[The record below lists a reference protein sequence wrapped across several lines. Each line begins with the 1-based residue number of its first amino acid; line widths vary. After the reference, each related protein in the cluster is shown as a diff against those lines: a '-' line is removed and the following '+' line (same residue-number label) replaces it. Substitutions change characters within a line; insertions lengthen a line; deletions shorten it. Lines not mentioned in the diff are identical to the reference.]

1 MEIIKEFDQ
10 LKLIKTGRLVYFL
23 QIILLNLVLILIA
36 FAIFDKTKNGFIGTI
51 IIAVMCIFVN
61 LKNWKKYFDKNII
74 LYKRDCFLYIN
85 GEQKR
90 IEKSLFLQISKR
102 LDSFIY
108 EHTYDLTLVFKDK
121 YYLLAFGIDV
131 DEKNKLIN
139 QIDLLLG
146 EKITCYERFIFF

>member
-90 IEKSLFLQISKR
+90 I
-102 LDSFIY
+102 
-108 EHTYDLTLVFKDK
+108 
-121 YYLLAFGIDV
+121 
-131 DEKNKLIN
+131 
-139 QIDLLLG
+139 
-146 EKITCYERFIFF
+146 